1 MSLIYL
7 KKKKEILNKYMS
19 KVITIDGKTFPGYIE
34 GEPTGYKYSEKKIDE
49 YYYIIEP
56 EDYENIQKGSEIL
69 YYFDEDK
76 INSGKV
82 LKFIKPNIFI
92 IKNDIKM
99 SIWSLKFDDI
109 DLYIK
114 DYTIV
119 RKENQLKENLFELYN
134 AGYIKIL
141 DEPKEK

>member
-1 MSLIYL
+1 MRSLPSLPIYL
-7 KKKKEILNKYMS
+7 
-19 KVITIDGKTFPGYIE
+19 VTTH
-34 GEPTGYKYSEKKIDE
+34 IDE

-69 YYFDEDK
+69 YYYDEEK

-82 LKFIKPNIFI
+82 LKLIKPNIFI
-92 IKNDIKM
+92 IKNDLKM
-99 SIWSLKFDDI
+99 AIWSLKFDDI

-119 RKENQLKENLFELYN
+119 RKENQLKQNLFELYN

-141 DEPKEK
+141 DEPKEN